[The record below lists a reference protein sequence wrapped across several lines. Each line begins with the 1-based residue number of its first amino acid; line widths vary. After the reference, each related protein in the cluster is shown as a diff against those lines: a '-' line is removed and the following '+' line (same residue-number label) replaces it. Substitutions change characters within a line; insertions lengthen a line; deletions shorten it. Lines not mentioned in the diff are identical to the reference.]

1 MEQRKRVIT
10 AIICVPIFL
19 VLVYLGGWWLGA
31 LMILLGIV
39 GLAEYFQLVQRIHP
53 VSSPVWLILGFGYIA
68 LGMLSFFGT
77 RVLGGA
83 LWLLL
88 IVWATDIAAYEIGRR
103 IGRTKLA
110 PTISPNKTVE
120 GFIAGLLGGL
130 LIGLIY
136 GLIFMKSG
144 FIASLLIPLFISLL
158 GQLGDLLES
167 KIKRLAGV
175 KDSGKI
181 FPGHGGVLD
190 RFDSLLLTSPF
201 MYLLLLIIR

>member
-1 MEQRKRVIT
+1 M
-10 AIICVPIFL
+10 
-19 VLVYLGGWWLGA
+19 
-31 LMILLGIV
+31 
-39 GLAEYFQLVQRIHP
+39 
-53 VSSPVWLILGFGYIA
+53 
-68 LGMLSFFGT
+68 
-77 RVLGGA
+77 
-83 LWLLL
+83 L
-88 IVWATDIAAYEIGRR
+88 IVWATDIAAYEVGRR

-136 GLIFMKSG
+136 GLCFMKTG
-144 FIASLLIPLFISLL
+144 FVASLLIPLFISLL

-167 KIKRLAGV
+167 KVKRLAGV
-175 KDSGKI
+175 KDSGRI